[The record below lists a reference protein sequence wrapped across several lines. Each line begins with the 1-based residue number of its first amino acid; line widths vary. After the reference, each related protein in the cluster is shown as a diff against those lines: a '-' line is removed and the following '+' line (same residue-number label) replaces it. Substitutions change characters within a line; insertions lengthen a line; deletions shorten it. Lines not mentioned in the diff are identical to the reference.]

1 MQALSTE
8 NRVYVAKVYLISSG
22 FPSSQTQ
29 CQNYCRSDPQCN
41 TVFFFDSGSNAG
53 KCVLN
58 YGPTLDKL
66 TKIPNSDT
74 FNLGWTAPKDCP

>member
-1 MQALSTE
+1 MQALSTK
-8 NRVYVAKVYLISSG
+8 NRVYVAKVY
-22 FPSSQTQ
+22 PTSSQTQ

-41 TVFFFDSGSNAG
+41 TVTFFDSGSNSR

-66 TKIPNSDT
+66 TKIPNSDIL
-74 FNLGWTAPKDCP
+74 NLGWTAPKDCP